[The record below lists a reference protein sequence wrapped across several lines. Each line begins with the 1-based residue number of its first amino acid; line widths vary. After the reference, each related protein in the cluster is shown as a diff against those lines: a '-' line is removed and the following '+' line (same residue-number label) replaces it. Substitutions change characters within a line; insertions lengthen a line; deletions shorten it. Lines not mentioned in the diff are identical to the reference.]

1 MKRRTYIIICC
12 VISAWLAVCAV
23 NGAAQTNGEQTT
35 FSFPE
40 RENTVIDSVGIT
52 GEEPLTADEL
62 REIILSEPGGILN
75 DGLIGHDVDALTE
88 YYQKEGWWNAH
99 VAASVDTSNGSPVV
113 LTYTITPGQP
123 AIFGKI
129 TFNSPRGIP
138 EFLAV
143 PDAPQKEFHGQP
155 LKNSMLEQIVRQV
168 VSQYTSSGYPDVELH
183 PSLIARGD
191 TVHVDVRIEP
201 GQRASV
207 DSIAVY
213 GLARTKG
220 YVVRREIEHLLGS
233 SAGENVVPKVRI
245 AIGKIG
251 FLRLAGDPYLDY
263 SLDGTCI
270 LVVNIEEGAQGSF
283 DGAVGYQPSSD
294 ENSSGEIVGKI
305 DLAFPNI
312 MGTGRAS
319 YIRWENLG
327 EKTEDLALNYI
338 EPRILG
344 SRYNISGSFAQEQR
358 DVRDYTKTIIRSSVS
373 RDIGRLTTNS
383 GYRYE
388 KVSSDSL
395 NSSNAHGIDA
405 GITWNSI
412 DNPAN
417 PGSGILYALR
427 WSKVSKEY
435 RFGSKGSHSLE
446 RLEFDLDHY
455 IPTFSM
461 QTVALL
467 LRYRRIET
475 PSDKLTLSDRYWLGG
490 TSSIR
495 GYREKIFPAV
505 KAFWATV
512 EYRLIQ
518 GKASWIFV
526 FVDSGYFSN
535 IVKESDGTFE
545 KQTINRTG
553 YGFGL
558 RIESRAGTLGFD
570 FGLGQG
576 DGFSDGKFHVGLAN
590 SF

>member
-1 MKRRTYIIICC
+1 MRRRTYIIILS
-12 VISAWLAVCAV
+12 ILTAWCALCAV
-23 NGAAQTNGEQTT
+23 NGAAQTDSSRGTL
-35 FSFPE
+35 SFRE
-40 RENTVIDSVGIT
+40 RENTVIDSVIIT
-52 GEEPLTADEL
+52 VNGPLAEDVL
-62 REIILSEPGGILN
+62 RGIILSEPGGILN
-75 DGLIGHDVDALTE
+75 DGLIGHDVDALTGH
-88 YYQKEGWWNAH
+88 YQKAGWWNAR
-99 VAASVDTSNGSPVV
+99 AEASVDSAGGSPVV

-123 AIFGKI
+123 AIFGEI
-129 TFNSPRGIP
+129 TYNSAGGIP
-138 EFLAV
+138 EFLKLPDV
-143 PDAPQKEFHGQP
+143 PEAEFYGQP
-155 LKNSMLEQIVRQV
+155 LKDSMLEQIVQQV
-168 VSQYTSSGYPDVELH
+168 VSHYTASGYPDVVLR
-183 PSLIARGD
+183 PSLIAHGD
-191 TVHVDVRIEP
+191 TVHVDVLIEP
-201 GQRASV
+201 GLRAAV

-213 GLARTKG
+213 GLSRTKD
-220 YVVRREIEHLLGS
+220 YVVRREIEHLLGRD
-233 SAGENVVPKVRI
+233 AGQEVVI
-245 AIGKIG
+245 AAKNAVGKIG
-251 FLRLAGDPYLDY
+251 FLRLAGDPYFDY
-263 SLDGTCI
+263 SRDSMCM

-294 ENSSGEIVGKI
+294 NASGEIVGKI

-312 MGTGRAS
+312 KGTGRAS

-327 EKTEDLALNYI
+327 ENTEDLALNYI

-344 SRYNISGSFAQEQR
+344 SKYNISGSFAQEQR
-358 DVRDYTKTIIRSSVS
+358 DARDYTKTIIQSSIS
-373 RDIGRLTTNS
+373 RDIGRLTANS

-395 NSSNAHGIDA
+395 NSSSAHGIDA

-427 WSKVSKEY
+427 WSNVSKEY
-435 RFGSKGSHSLE
+435 RFGTKGSHSLD

-467 LRYRRIET
+467 LRYRRVET
-475 PSDKLTLSDRYWLGG
+475 PADKLTLSDRYWLGG

-505 KAFWATV
+505 KAFWVTM

-526 FVDSGYFSN
+526 FIDSGYFSN
-535 IVKESDGTFE
+535 KITEPDGTLK
-545 KQTINRTG
+545 KQTISRTG

-576 DGFSDGKFHVGLAN
+576 DGFSEGKFHVGLAN